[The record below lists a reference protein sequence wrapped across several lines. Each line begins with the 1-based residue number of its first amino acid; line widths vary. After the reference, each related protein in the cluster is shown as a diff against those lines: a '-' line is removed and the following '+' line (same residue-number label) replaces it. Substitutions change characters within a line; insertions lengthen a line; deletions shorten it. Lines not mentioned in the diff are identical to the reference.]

1 MSSSKID
8 ASALA
13 QGWLHAHEEDTGD
26 TMVFRPS
33 SFKLGPSRGRTGFE
47 LRPNGTLIEHGIG
60 PTDQRTQTPG
70 RWRLDGDTLKL
81 GGQTMK
87 VVSVAPNRL
96 VLRKS

>member
-33 SFKLGPSRGRTGFE
+33 SFKLGPSRGRAGFE
-47 LRPNGTLIEHGIG
+47 LKPDGGFVESRIAATDESLKQAREMEAFRYRQTLFLSRGSGQAGEGAGNRIG
-60 PTDQRTQTPG
+60 
-70 RWRLDGDTLKL
+70 
-81 GGQTMK
+81 
-87 VVSVAPNRL
+87 V
-96 VLRKS
+96 

>member
-1 MSSSKID
+1 MNVKDLSGHWMHS
-8 ASALA
+8 
-13 QGWLHAHEEDTGD
+13 HEEDRD
-26 TMVFRPS
+26 DELVFRPAS
-33 SFKLGPSRGRTGFE
+33 HQFPRARGRTGFE
-47 LRPNGTLIEHGIG
+47 LRANGTLIEHGIG

-87 VVSVAPNRL
+87 VVSVAPDRL